1 MHLSRWPR
9 RWPFLLVLTTV
20 LSARPLAAGEIP
32 LSAIENATLVPGE
45 LLDLPSIIALHPQ
58 RSVLAPAQMTALANT
73 GATTTDRTL
82 FGIARTERHAVFVLT
97 QPMLLQTGSS
107 FSSLSI
113 APVLQGG
120 WALKAGPLRLG
131 TAIRG
136 ARERSS
142 EVSSSVSSGS
152 FGTRE
157 DVDEDLVRLRETA
170 VGLGL
175 GEGAAFLDISFEIV
189 SREFRANGLR
199 RFDLD
204 ADVVALRVE
213 SNSRYGVWMRAGL
226 PISAD
231 LSLRAA
237 GGYAD
242 ETSELTLTQGSSPM
256 VPVTTLDEIAGQR
269 WEASLSLH
277 SSTAALDWD
286 LWTRYANQRGLTAGA
301 TSSSTVIYG
310 IRELDHVEG
319 GVSIRRGIWWKL
331 DLYSGVRSSYET
343 VDRQEFRTD
352 AGGSTKIRLEE
363 DEIGD
368 AFSWGLSRDF
378 QDFTLGASL
387 RTTLALSDPL
397 ATVDAS
403 FRF

>member
-1 MHLSRWPR
+1 MPDGRPSRAFLPRFALHLSRWPR

-157 DVDEDLVRLRETA
+157 DVDEDLLRLRETA

-204 ADVVALRVE
+204 TDVVALRGPVA
-213 SNSRYGVWMRAGL
+213 SRGRRLRGRDIGIDPHAGVVADGPGDHPGRDRRATVGGLPVPPLLDRGAGL
-226 PISAD
+226 G
-231 LSLRAA
+231 SL
-237 GGYAD
+237 D
-242 ETSELTLTQGSSPM
+242 
-256 VPVTTLDEIAGQR
+256 PVRQP
-269 WEASLSLH
+269 
-277 SSTAALDWD
+277 
-286 LWTRYANQRGLTAGA
+286 
-301 TSSSTVIYG
+301 
-310 IRELDHVEG
+310 EG
-319 GVSIRRGIWWKL
+319 VDRRGHVLL
-331 DLYSGVRSSYET
+331 DGHL
-343 VDRQEFRTD
+343 
-352 AGGSTKIRLEE
+352 
-363 DEIGD
+363 
-368 AFSWGLSRDF
+368 RD
-378 QDFTLGASL
+378 S
-387 RTTLALSDPL
+387 
-397 ATVDAS
+397 
-403 FRF
+403 